1 MLTIGQRYIE
11 GLNNLFLEGYI
22 MLKSKTNQLLSV
34 LAFSAVFMAA
44 PTIAHSAD
52 KGMSSI

>member
-34 LAFSAVFMAA
+34 LAFSAVFMVA